1 MVHFVYFHCLSG
13 SVIRLS
19 VKWLKYVLKF
29 LIFAG
34 KPKNAKF
41 ERSAEILSVFP
52 KNGVKIRAVL

>member
-29 LIFAG
+29 FDFGQKSKNDIFEVF
-34 KPKNAKF
+34 AK
-41 ERSAEILSVFP
+41 I
-52 KNGVKIRAVL
+52 